1 MSWSGAGEPS
11 DPHPGQDLLERFM
24 RNEVSATERRQVVRH
39 LLAGCARCVAVTR
52 ELWALGKPD
61 ARARRSGLAA
71 AGLAAPGLTAAPP
84 VPAALTPTAPS
95 PGSVTQ
101 GGPAAGAVK
110 LDLFADLA
118 ADHGDPDDADRQLTR
133 AVELYRAAC
142 GAPGAAQGAALDE
155 ALSAAVRAQTLFH
168 QLALPAAAADARR
181 LQGQIEAALGR
192 PADAEDSL
200 SAAAAAL
207 ARHGVGRGAALA
219 QVQLGLL
226 LARQGRTEDL
236 RRLGLAARPPLFAG
250 DAAWGWT
257 AALLVFQ
264 RQADAAPDDAA
275 TLQALAHYL
284 ASPPAAH
291 RRSGPASAG
300 STWSAGVC

>member
-1 MSWSGAGEPS
+1 MSWSGAGGPS

-71 AGLAAPGLTAAPP
+71 AGLAAAPP
-84 VPAALTPTAPS
+84 VAAALNLTAPS
-95 PGSVTQ
+95 PGGATQ
-101 GGPAAGAVK
+101 GGPAPGAAK

-118 ADHGDPDDADRQLTR
+118 ADHGDADDADRQLTR
-133 AVELYRAAC
+133 AVELYRAASD
-142 GAPGAAQGAALDE
+142 APGAAQDAALDE
-155 ALSAAVRAQTLFH
+155 ALGAAVRAQVLFQ

-181 LQGQIEAALGR
+181 LQGQIEVALGR

-200 SAAAAAL
+200 SAAADAL
-207 ARHGVGRGAALA
+207 ARHGMGRGAALA

-264 RQADAAPDDAA
+264 RQAAAAPDDAA

-291 RRSGPASAG
+291 RRPGPASAG
-300 STWSAGVC
+300 SAWSAGVC